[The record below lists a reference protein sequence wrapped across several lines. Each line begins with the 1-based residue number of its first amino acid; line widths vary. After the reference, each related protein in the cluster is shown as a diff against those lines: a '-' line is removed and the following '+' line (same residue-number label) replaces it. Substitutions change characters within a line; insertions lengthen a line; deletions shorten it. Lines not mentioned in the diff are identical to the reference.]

1 MYLGVKVKE
10 RNMDSTDLFNSGLR
24 LTIVGVSDTVL
35 KDGVPLLL
43 LLLGH
48 HTEIVVTSIRVPE
61 DEGKL
66 CRTFQEWRTA
76 NFSFYTWKTHVA

>member
-1 MYLGVKVKE
+1 
-10 RNMDSTDLFNSGLR
+10 MDIFNNRLR

-43 LLLGH
+43 LLFSH

-76 NFSFYTWKTHVA
+76 NFSFYTWKMHVA

>member
-1 MYLGVKVKE
+1 MWKLGCFKLE
-10 RNMDSTDLFNSGLR
+10 ISTVLFNNIRGLR
-24 LTIVGVSDTVL
+24 LTIVGVSDAVL

-48 HTEIVVTSIRVPE
+48 HAEIVVASIRVPE

-66 CRTFQEWRTA
+66 CRTFQKWRTA
-76 NFSFYTWKTHVA
+76 NFSFYTCKTHVA